1 MALVMPVIVMEEVV
15 QVLLTH
21 LVEIMGGL
29 ITITKVV
36 VIQEEKHILLKEI
49 ILTTTME
56 VTIPD
61 PVQAVEII
69 SVFNLK

>member
-1 MALVMPVIVMEEVV
+1 MPVIVMEEVV

-29 ITITKVV
+29 ITITKAV

-49 ILTTTME
+49 ILTTTTE